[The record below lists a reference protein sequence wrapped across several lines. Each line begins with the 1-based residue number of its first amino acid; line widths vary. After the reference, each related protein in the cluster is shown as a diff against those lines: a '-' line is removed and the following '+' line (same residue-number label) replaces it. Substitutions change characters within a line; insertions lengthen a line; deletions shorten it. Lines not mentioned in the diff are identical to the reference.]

1 MRLRRPLDEEV
12 TKAVVVLGEPHV
24 VVVGEDDPSLPCAA
38 ATAVSKIIVE
48 IQ

>member
-24 VVVGEDDPSLPCAA
+24 VGEDDPALPCAA
-38 ATAVSKIIVE
+38 ATVASKRMVE